1 MPSLPPAQP
10 SAPDTPTATA
20 SPFQPQSKWQLFL
33 AFSSLA
39 MQGFGGVL
47 TVVQREMVE
56 KKKWMTPAEFIE
68 DWTVAQILPGPNVVN
83 LALMLGDRYFGWR
96 GSLAALAG
104 LFAVP
109 LVLVLSLTLAYEQ
122 FLHVEA
128 VRGALKGMGAVAAG
142 LIMATGVKLIG
153 SLRLN
158 PMGMTVSVLFMLV
171 TFGCVAL
178 LHWSLV
184 WTLLGVGSPAYAW
197 AWLRIRRLDA
207 QRRAAAQAGNGEGA
221 P

>member
-1 MPSLPPAQP
+1 M
-10 SAPDTPTATA
+10 
-20 SPFQPQSKWQLFL
+20 
-33 AFSSLA
+33 
-39 MQGFGGVL
+39 L